1 MGRWR
6 GRETGAERIGWTRR
20 RGWLAAI
27 ASFGAAPEARG
38 AFLLEEG
45 ATQAIQSSSV
55 SRFSRGYDPKGRLIR
70 SGSFS
75 KTSLDAHLSHGLNP
89 DVTLMAVLSTDRLS
103 PDIIGDPGGSSAL
116 SGMAGA
122 RVRLWRDDSWTV
134 SAQILAGAGREGPEG
149 FAGAGGRA
157 GFMGE
162 ARLLVGRSF
171 TLGGVDGFADL
182 QAGWRRGAPGAR
194 DELRL
199 DGTLGLKPHPRLT
212 TLAQIFAAQG
222 FSGSGLGGAGLA
234 ATSRV
239 KGQLSLVWQATPA
252 WSVQAGAFV
261 TLAGRNAA
269 QENGAVLAL
278 WRRF

>member
-1 MGRWR
+1 MWR
-6 GRETGAERIGWTRR
+6 GRRRKTWAGKSDKARR
-20 RGWLAAI
+20 RGWLAAV
-27 ASFGAAPEARG
+27 ASFGAAPEARC

-45 ATQAIQSSSV
+45 RTQAIQSSTI

-89 DVTLMAVLSTDRLS
+89 DITLMAVLSADRLS
-103 PDIIGDPGGSSAL
+103 PVVIGDPGRSSAL

-122 RVRLWRDDSWTV
+122 RLRLWRGDAWIVT
-134 SAQILAGAGREGPEG
+134 AQLLAGAGREERQG
-149 FAGAGGRA
+149 FSGANGRA
-157 GFMGE
+157 GFAGE

-171 TLGGVDGFADL
+171 TLGGVEGFADM
-182 QAGWRRGAPGAR
+182 QVGWRRGAPGAQT
-194 DELRL
+194 ELRL
-199 DGTLGLKPHPRLT
+199 DGTLGLKPHPRLMM
-212 TLAQIFAAQG
+212 LAQIFAAQG
-222 FSGSGLGGAGLA
+222 LAGGGLP

-252 WSVQAGAFV
+252 WSVQAGAFL
-261 TLAGRNAA
+261 TLAGQNAA
-269 QENGAVLAL
+269 QESGAVLAL